1 MDGYIALSYWD
12 LAAAS
17 ALVFINAGLSV
28 IFRLRLHRSLLIA
41 AIRMVVQLALVGV
54 VLTTLFSVVSPL
66 WTGLTALG
74 MVLFAGHEAAQR
86 QERRLSGWWSYGL
99 GTGSMMVSSVV
110 VTVFALLTALRP
122 NPWYDPRYAIPL
134 LGMILGNCM
143 TGIALGLDT
152 LTTSLVSRRAGVEAQ
167 LMLGATR
174 QEAVAPVTR
183 QALRSALMPTINSMS
198 ATGVVSLPGM
208 MTGQI
213 LGGVPPA
220 EAVKYQILVMFLIAG
235 GTGLGA
241 VTAVLGGVYRLTDGR
256 HRLRLDRLGRP
267 KRGIADRRSTRSDL
281 LISWQGTAARCSAPP
296 DRSRRTQYLE
306 IWRGCRRPDVNR
318 PAVASLKAEF
328 SCVRQVQQIGHGEGC
343 GGSFRSIEQHPLV
356 RSERPSLRPD
366 LAFGRAPRAAAVKD
380 AAANAVCTGGAGA
393 KRPWPSEHG
402 ARLNRSAVRLRVA
415 MPPSC
420 AHVNRPC

>member
-1 MDGYIALSYWD
+1 MDTYIALSYWD

-17 ALVFINAGLSV
+17 VLVLINATLSI

-41 AIRMVVQLALVGV
+41 AIRMAMQLALVGL
-54 VLTTLFSVVSPL
+54 VLTTLFSLVSPL
-66 WTGLTALG
+66 WTGLAALV
-74 MVLFAGHEAAQR
+74 MVLFAGHEAALR
-86 QERRLSGWWSYGL
+86 QGRGLCGWWSYGL

-143 TGIALGLDT
+143 TGVALGLDT
-152 LTTSLVSRRAGVEAQ
+152 LTTSLVSRRAAVEAQ

-174 QEAVAPVTR
+174 QAAAAPVTR

-256 HRLRLDRLGRP
+256 HRLRLDRLRP
-267 KRGIADRRSTRSDL
+267 PK
-281 LISWQGTAARCSAPP
+281 AA
-296 DRSRRTQYLE
+296 
-306 IWRGCRRPDVNR
+306 
-318 PAVASLKAEF
+318 
-328 SCVRQVQQIGHGEGC
+328 
-343 GGSFRSIEQHPLV
+343 
-356 RSERPSLRPD
+356 
-366 LAFGRAPRAAAVKD
+366 
-380 AAANAVCTGGAGA
+380 
-393 KRPWPSEHG
+393 
-402 ARLNRSAVRLRVA
+402 
-415 MPPSC
+415 
-420 AHVNRPC
+420 